1 MNSSKRFHR
10 SAGQFF
16 PEFPTLVVT
25 SETTPR
31 FEARARSSAWQG
43 RPENRGKRKD
53 WCPEVGRGPYRA
65 GRVSSSRALG
75 WMEKIQ
81 ASGRSQLALIAIFIA
96 GLPFDEL
103 DDKVGMTFV
112 RRAAIEQ
119 AGNIFMLK
127 ASQNLALCRFQL
139 FSGSRSWRRE

>member
-1 MNSSKRFHR
+1 
-10 SAGQFF
+10 
-16 PEFPTLVVT
+16 
-25 SETTPR
+25 
-31 FEARARSSAWQG
+31 
-43 RPENRGKRKD
+43 
-53 WCPEVGRGPYRA
+53 
-65 GRVSSSRALG
+65 
-75 WMEKIQ
+75 MEKIQ

-112 RRAAIEQ
+112 RCAAIEQ

-127 ASQNLALCRFQL
+127 AGQNLALCRSQF